1 MEIMKIV
8 NMDIHPLIEENYKH
22 SISIVYHL
30 IYSKLLE
37 KPLQNGMLHDQN
49 ILKSRHLPNSASFH
63 SKLTSSGNSLYMD
76 SEVDSRNIGEK
87 DGISCSKVRKVA
99 LTVSLTASHQSPI

>member
-1 MEIMKIV
+1 MYFKLSEK
-8 NMDIHPLIEENYKH
+8 NSAKQ
-22 SISIVYHL
+22 
-30 IYSKLLE
+30 YS
-37 KPLQNGMLHDQN
+37 LHDHDMPWYIYTN
-49 ILKSRHLPNSASFH
+49 ASFH
-63 SKLTSSGNSLYMD
+63 NKLTSSGNSLYMD